1 MTRVTTGGRLAAAWG
16 AWKRVAARIG
26 DVQARVLLSIFYFV
40 VLGPFALLLRW
51 RSDPLAIKPGAP
63 TGWRPRSE
71 PAEAPLQR
79 ARRQS

>member
-1 MTRVTTGGRLAAAWG
+1 MRRVTAARRLAAAWD
-16 AWKRVAARIG
+16 AWKRVAARIA
-26 DVQARVLLSIFYFV
+26 DVQARVLLSTFYFV

-63 TGWRPRSE
+63 AGWRPRSE
-71 PAEAPLQR
+71 PAELPLQR